1 LAKTKQ
7 GLVQK
12 GYYISDEDYK
22 KLRLIA
28 NELGM
33 RGASELVREA
43 IREGLAKKYGLEP
56 PPESSQ

>member
-1 LAKTKQ
+1 MAKTKS

-12 GYYISDEDYK
+12 GYYISDDDYK

-33 RGASELVREA
+33 RGASDLAREA
-43 IREGLAKKYGLEP
+43 VREGLAKKYGVAP
-56 PPESSQ
+56 PAEAKE